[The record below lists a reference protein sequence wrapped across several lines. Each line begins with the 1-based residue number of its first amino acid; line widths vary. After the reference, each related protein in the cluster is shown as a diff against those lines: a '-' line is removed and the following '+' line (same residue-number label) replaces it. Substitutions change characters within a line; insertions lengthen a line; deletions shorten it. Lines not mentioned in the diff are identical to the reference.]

1 MSFVD
6 PSPEELMEWAA
17 NAQRR
22 NAILPYRFQIKGRYT
37 TITCGNNNCYEVFTR
52 KILPGRNDPVYV
64 CPRCNLRI
72 YLPVEW

>member
-1 MSFVD
+1 MSYVD
-6 PSPEELMEWAA
+6 PSPEELLEWAT

-22 NAILPYRFQIKGRYT
+22 NAILPYRFQIQGRYT
-37 TITCGNNNCYEVFTR
+37 TINCGNSNCNEVFTR

-64 CPRCNLRI
+64 CPGCNLRI